1 MKKKKRGEYSERKKA
16 EENGKIWWEKKEFRN
31 EAKLLIERGKNMK
44 KRKRKI
50 VKGDVIM
57 ADRGIKGK
65 TRKRKGIWDC
75 EKEKKGFRES

>member
-1 MKKKKRGEYSERKKA
+1 M
-16 EENGKIWWEKKEFRN
+16 GKWEEKKEFRK